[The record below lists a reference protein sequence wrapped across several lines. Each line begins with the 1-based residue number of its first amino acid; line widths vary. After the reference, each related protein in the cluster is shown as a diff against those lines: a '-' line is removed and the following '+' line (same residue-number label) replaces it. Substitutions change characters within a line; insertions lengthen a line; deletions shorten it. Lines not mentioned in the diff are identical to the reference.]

1 MNSDRAQFS
10 QDGFRLP
17 WFGKQT
23 GLTAISPDAVN
34 ENIMRPLRPLGQI
47 QIKRGKEDKAIYSD
61 GCLILQIKEEA
72 STASGGIP
80 GLPWQIS
87 VVDDTTI
94 QVSAG
99 FAFASGLPGR
109 GARELGPVFTS
120 TNTDTNITITAGQLT
135 EVWMKIYFDGSDSVA
150 EVNHSVYTGIK
161 PETGWYEY
169 PAPQFFDQDWPT
181 PFETA
186 YVRIGF
192 VSTTVSPPVV
202 TQELFDNPKILDFTA
217 DRRVMGVEEWT
228 SGAGYRLGFQV
239 LHDDLLY
246 QRTGLVYGANGN
258 EPGTSPSDWL
268 QLTFPP

>member
-1 MNSDRAQFS
+1 MSKKKTLIRPGYVIPPPSQQENFLSLSYAGLVVAVCNAFLNLKVKGGKFS
-10 QDGFRLP
+10 L
-17 WFGKQT
+17 
-23 GLTAISPDAVN
+23 SENNAVL
-34 ENIMRPLRPLGQI
+34 ELDDETTSESSESI
-47 QIKRGKEDKAIYSD
+47 
-61 GCLILQIKEEA
+61 
-72 STASGGIP
+72 T

-99 FAFASGLPGR
+99 FAFASGIPGR
-109 GARELGPVFTS
+109 GTRLVDAFYES
-120 TNTDTNITITAGQLT
+120 TNTDTPITIAASSLN

-150 EVNHSVYTGIK
+150 EVNTSVYSGIK

-169 PAPQFFDQDWPT
+169 PAPQFFDCDWPT
-181 PFETA
+181 PLETA

-192 VSTTVSPPVV
+192 VSTTVSPPLV

-217 DRRVMGVEEWT
+217 DRRTMGVEVWD
-228 SGAGYRLGFQV
+228 SGAGYRLGFLV
-239 LHDDLLY
+239 LHDSLLY
-246 QRTGLVYGANGN
+246 QRESMLYGANGN